1 MCRTHTHQTYR
12 NLDLP
17 FQYKPSQRKYQRE
30 KSNDSMSE
38 SKSRSTRSRS
48 WELTKQEWRVAAR
61 ANESRSKWHVAV
73 RGHLLIASVSVRND
87 SVSESNGGFHCP
99 LSLTRFLNSTFLH
112 SPKSSRSD
120 VIPITIFINTRFTFT
135 SAYILITYARQSHS

>member
-30 KSNDSMSE
+30 KSNDSMLE

-61 ANESRSKWHVAV
+61 ANESRSKRHVAV
-73 RGHLLIASVSVRND
+73 RGHLLIASVGVRND

-99 LSLTRFLNSTFLH
+99 LSLTQLNIFLH

-120 VIPITIFINTRFTFT
+120 VIRITIFINTRFTLQVRTF
-135 SAYILITYARQSHS
+135 S